1 MSLPFLFDI
10 ESVLGS
16 IGDFIALCFFWAIKG
31 LFDIMDTFM
40 DIIFQLAGLKDL
52 GGGGNILSNFF
63 SNTGSKGNNS
73 IATLYFSICL
83 VCVVL
88 MFFLTVI
95 SIIKQDFFSE
105 EGAKSH
111 APIFKR
117 LVTGLLYFIAI
128 PPIFIFAVEIVSGLM
143 SALMQIDS
151 FASLSSLSQTIFE
164 LSLTEPQWM
173 KVQGVEL
180 APIPHWS
187 VMEAK
192 DFKALTET
200 YNFNWIIFLGVIGM
214 SFYSLF
220 MIAFGLVKRVFNLVV
235 LYVLGPIAISQ
246 SVLDGGSK
254 MKNWKNSVVKEFVS
268 VFGTIVGLVIFF
280 MFITEVVSDL
290 ELFSGNSNFA
300 YLANSVV
307 KAMFILVG
315 FSVIKGGS
323 SYITDAIGGQMYIND
338 GAKAFNDAMDSVQN
352 AKKAFTAP
360 MKVAGKGLHMA
371 KNAVTKP
378 IKGINTGIESI
389 KENGLGG
396 ALARRLPTL
405 DAFRTDAQLE
415 RIKAERENIKKANQ
429 ETRDATR
436 KLSQNPN
443 DTKLQKEQER
453 LSRISNPTDMAT
465 YMKKQIQTYSA
476 NLSNSSDNTQGKIT
490 GSSFAGQGIES
501 MLKDASKG
509 DYNKAKYT
517 NVKTDIENKA
527 NSQIGTL
534 NNEIGVLSE
543 DSEKLRKESNQL
555 AKKINVLL
563 EESNSISGKV
573 DSSGKEYTEEELAA
587 NQKKIEE
594 NHKKIAA
601 NRSKMDVNQSQI
613 NINQDKIELY
623 KSQVETITQ
632 EKQTIISEINTVE
645 NKHKTISNLTEEHA
659 SLRSTIDNFKD
670 NTAGRSEKINAAT
683 KADTALKNAKDV
695 FE

>member
-1 MSLPFLFDI
+1 MKLSFLLI
-10 ESVLGS
+10 NMEEVLGS

-63 SNTGSKGNNS
+63 SNTGSKGSNS

-83 VCVVL
+83 VCIVL

-95 SIIKQDFFSE
+95 SIIKQDFFSD

-235 LYVLGPIAISQ
+235 LYILGPIAISQ

-268 VFGTIVGLVIFF
+268 VFGTIIGLVIFF

-290 ELFSGNSNFA
+290 ELFSGNSDFA

-323 SYITDAIGGQMYIND
+323 SYITDAIGGQMTISD
-338 GAKAFNDAMDSVQN
+338 GANAFKGAMDSVQT
-352 AKKAFTAP
+352 AKKAFTTP
-360 MKVAGKGLHMA
+360 MKVTGKGLNMA
-371 KNAVTKP
+371 KNVVTKP
-378 IKGINTGIESI
+378 VKGINTAIESF
-389 KENGLGG
+389 KDNGFVGTMT
-396 ALARRLPTL
+396 RRLPTL

-415 RIKAERENIKKANQ
+415 KIKAERENIKKANQ

-436 KLSQNPN
+436 KLSKDPN
-443 DTKLQKEQER
+443 NTKLQREQER

-465 YMKKQIQTYSA
+465 YMENQIQTYSA
-476 NLSNSSDNTQGKIT
+476 NLSNSSNNTQQRIT
-490 GSSFAGQGIES
+490 NSRFFNGSGIEDTLS
-501 MLKDASKG
+501 NASTGNYDKDE
-509 DYNKAKYT
+509 YT
-517 NVKTDIENKA
+517 SIKTNIENSA
-527 NSQIGTL
+527 NVQIQRIDT
-534 NNEIGVLSE
+534 EIENLSGPNDPNGNPYTKE
-543 DSEKLRKESNQL
+543 QIETNRNQIESLKLQRKT
-555 AKKINVLL
+555 I
-563 EESNSISGKV
+563 
-573 DSSGKEYTEEELAA
+573 
-587 NQKKIEE
+587 IE
-594 NHKKIAA
+594 
-601 NRSKMDVNQSQI
+601 
-613 NINQDKIELY
+613 
-623 KSQVETITQ
+623 

-659 SLRSTIDNFKD
+659 SLESTINNLKD

-683 KADTALKNAKDV
+683 KADAALKNAKDV

>member
-290 ELFSGNSNFA
+290 ELFSGNSDFA

-323 SYITDAIGGQMYIND
+323 SYITDAIGGQMSIND
-338 GAKAFNDAMDSVQN
+338 GASAFSGAMDSVKT

-371 KNAVTKP
+371 KNAIAKPANAITKG
-378 IKGINTGIESI
+378 IKGINTGIEAV
-389 KENGLGG
+389 KENGFAG
-396 ALARRLPTL
+396 AVRGRLPTL

-429 ETRDATR
+429 ATR
-436 KLSQNPN
+436 NEK
-443 DTKLQKEQER
+443 DVKEKER
-453 LSRISNPTDMAT
+453 LERISNPNSMKEYMNDQTKNPVQGWEQKLSTGTKDINQKAFDINNTGQLDKTTGGRTVNHAAIGQFNLQPVDANGNYQAYNKNDYDTAKKAIDTSISSEKANMAQEVKT
-465 YMKKQIQTYSA
+465 IRNQIQ
-476 NLSNSSDNTQGKIT
+476 NSTDQVEIQKLQNEINEITEIHEKRITELTEMRTNIEKREEEHKVIQEVKNTT
-490 GSSFAGQGIES
+490 A
-501 MLKDASKG
+501 
-509 DYNKAKYT
+509 
-517 NVKTDIENKA
+517 
-527 NSQIGTL
+527 TL
-534 NNEIGVLSE
+534 NNIDG
-543 DSEKLRKESNQL
+543 SNTH
-555 AKKINVLL
+555 AK
-563 EESNSISGKV
+563 S
-573 DSSGKEYTEEELAA
+573 DA
-587 NQKKIEE
+587 
-594 NHKKIAA
+594 
-601 NRSKMDVNQSQI
+601 
-613 NINQDKIELY
+613 
-623 KSQVETITQ
+623 
-632 EKQTIISEINTVE
+632 
-645 NKHKTISNLTEEHA
+645 
-659 SLRSTIDNFKD
+659 
-670 NTAGRSEKINAAT
+670 INAAT
-683 KADTALKNAKDV
+683 KVDAALKKGTDT
-695 FE
+695 FK

>member
-180 APIPHWS
+180 VPIPHWS

-323 SYITDAIGGQMYIND
+323 SYITDAIGGQMSIND
-338 GAKAFNDAMDSVQN
+338 GASAFKGAMDSVQT

-465 YMKKQIQTYSA
+465 YMKKQIQTYSD

-490 GSSFAGQGIES
+490 GSRSFRGYGIETALS
-501 MLKDASKG
+501 NASTG
-509 DYNKAKYT
+509 DYDKGNYTSIKA
-517 NVKTDIENKA
+517 DIENRA
-527 NSQIGTL
+527 NSQIQQIDTQIA
-534 NNEIGVLSE
+534 NLSGSNDPNGNPYNKKQIE
-543 DSEKLRKESNQL
+543 VNRNQIESLKLQR
-555 AKKINVLL
+555 
-563 EESNSISGKV
+563 
-573 DSSGKEYTEEELAA
+573 
-587 NQKKIEE
+587 
-594 NHKKIAA
+594 
-601 NRSKMDVNQSQI
+601 
-613 NINQDKIELY
+613 
-623 KSQVETITQ
+623 ETIIE
-632 EKQTIISEINTVE
+632 EKQTIMSEINTVE

>member
-180 APIPHWS
+180 VPIPHWS

-338 GAKAFNDAMDSVQN
+338 GAKAFNDAMGSVQN

-443 DTKLQKEQER
+443 DTKLQREQER

-465 YMKKQIQTYSA
+465 YMENQIQTYSA
-476 NLSNSSDNTQGKIT
+476 NLSNSSDNTQQRIT
-490 GSSFAGQGIES
+490 GSRSFNGCGIEAALS
-501 MLKDASKG
+501 NASTG
-509 DYNKAKYT
+509 DYDKGNYTSIKA
-517 NVKTDIENKA
+517 DIENRA
-527 NSQIGTL
+527 NSQIQQIDTQIA
-534 NNEIGVLSE
+534 NLSGPNDPNGNPYNKKQIE
-543 DSEKLRKESNQL
+543 VNRNQIESLKLQR
-555 AKKINVLL
+555 
-563 EESNSISGKV
+563 
-573 DSSGKEYTEEELAA
+573 
-587 NQKKIEE
+587 
-594 NHKKIAA
+594 
-601 NRSKMDVNQSQI
+601 
-613 NINQDKIELY
+613 
-623 KSQVETITQ
+623 ETIIE
-632 EKQTIISEINTVE
+632 EKQTIMSEINTVE

>member
-83 VCVVL
+83 VCIVL

-128 PPIFIFAVEIVSGLM
+128 PPIFVFAVEIVSGLM

-173 KVQGVEL
+173 KVQGIEL

-220 MIAFGLVKRVFNLVV
+220 MIAFGLVKRVFNLVI
-235 LYVLGPIAISQ
+235 LYILGPIAISQ
-246 SVLDGGSK
+246 SVLDSGSK

-268 VFGTIVGLVIFF
+268 VFGTIIGLVIFF

-307 KAMFILVG
+307 KALFILVG

-323 SYITDAIGGQMYIND
+323 SYITDAIGGQMSIND
-338 GAKAFNDAMDSVQN
+338 GASAFKGAMDSVQT

-360 MKVAGKGLHMA
+360 ARIAGRGLNMA

-378 IKGINTGIESI
+378 IKGINTAIESI
-389 KENGLGG
+389 RENGLGG
-396 ALARRLPTL
+396 TMARRLPTL

-415 RIKAERENIKKANQ
+415 KIKAERANIKKANQ

-443 DTKLQKEQER
+443 DTKLQKEQQR
-453 LSRISNPTDMAT
+453 LSRISNPTDMST
-465 YMKKQIQTYSA
+465 YMENKIKTYSE
-476 NLSNSSDNTQGKIT
+476 NLSKSSGDTQGRIT
-490 GSSFAGQGIES
+490 NSRSFNGEGIEFK
-501 MLKDASKG
+501 LKEATSISNYD
-509 DYNKAKYT
+509 KAAYT
-517 NVKTDIENKA
+517 TVKTEVENSANSKIIEINTKIENLSGHNDSNGNPYTKEQIEA
-527 NSQIGTL
+527 NRNQIESL
-534 NNEIGVLSE
+534 
-543 DSEKLRKESNQL
+543 KLQRE
-555 AKKINVLL
+555 AI
-563 EESNSISGKV
+563 
-573 DSSGKEYTEEELAA
+573 
-587 NQKKIEE
+587 IEE
-594 NHKKIAA
+594 KK
-601 NRSKMDVNQSQI
+601 
-613 NINQDKIELY
+613 
-623 KSQVETITQ
+623 
-632 EKQTIISEINTVE
+632 TIISEINTVE
-645 NKHKTISNLTEEHA
+645 NKHKTISNLNEEHN
-659 SLRSTIDNFKD
+659 SLKSTIENYKD
-670 NTAGRSEKINAAT
+670 NTAGRSEKINAAI
-683 KADTALKNAKDV
+683 KADTALKNAKDT